1 MSKRLQVVLDDE
13 EYGRIERF
21 ARRERMTV
29 SEWVRRALRQAGE
42 AQPSADAG
50 RKLAVVRAAVRHE
63 FPTADVEQMIR
74 EIEQGY
80 THE

>member
-1 MSKRLQVVLDDE
+1 MLLDDA
-13 EYGRIERF
+13 EYGQIERM
-21 ARRERMTV
+21 ARRERTTV
-29 SEWVRRALRQAGE
+29 SDWVRRALRQAAD
-42 AQPSADAG
+42 AQPTVDAG

-63 FPTADVEQMIR
+63 FPTADIEQMIR